1 MPEPECGTER
11 RQARRVMAM
20 TQSDASSNQPAA
32 LWSLAFRPF
41 FLAASSWAAL
51 ALALWIVV
59 AITGGVLPSRF
70 DPLTWHIHAMLFGFG
85 LAVIAGFMLTA
96 IPNWTGR
103 SPIHGGTL
111 AALAGLWLL
120 GRIACLVS
128 AFLPLWLAA
137 TLDLVFPVALCAVAG
152 REIIAARNWR
162 NIMMPV
168 PIGVLG
174 IADLLM
180 YLELAGFDVP
190 AGFGWRLAIV
200 AIIALISAIGGRI
213 IPAFTRNWLV
223 QRRASRLPGAHGL
236 IDRIGLATLHTGLL
250 GWAGFPT
257 SRWVGALLLLA
268 AASNLWRLARWRAM
282 TTLGEPL
289 LAILHLGYAWV
300 VFGAAL
306 LGISLLTTAV
316 PEAAAIHA
324 FTAGAIGTMVLAVM
338 TRVARGHT
346 GRPLEADRVTIAIFT
361 TITAAATTRILAAF
375 EGGPMLLLG
384 LSALLWVAGFGLV
397 AIVYGPMLIL
407 PRIDAS
413 RS

>member
-1 MPEPECGTER
+1 
-11 RQARRVMAM
+11 MAA
-20 TQSDASSNQPAA
+20 SDHSSGQPAA

-41 FLAASSWAAL
+41 FFAASFWAAL
-51 ALALWIVV
+51 ALALWVV
-59 AITGGVLPSRF
+59 VFITGGVLPSRF
-70 DPLTWHIHAMLFGFG
+70 DPLTWHIHAMLFGFV
-85 LAVIAGFMLTA
+85 LAAITGFMLTA

-103 SPIHGGTL
+103 PPIRG
-111 AALAGLWLL
+111 AALAGLVGLWLT

-137 TLDLVFPVALCAVAG
+137 ALDLAFPVALCAVAAH
-152 REIIAARNWR
+152 EIIAARNWR
-162 NIMMPV
+162 NLMMPV
-168 PIGVLG
+168 QIGVLG

-180 YLELAGFDVP
+180 YLELAGFDLP
-190 AGFGWRLAIV
+190 PGLGWRLAIA

-223 QRRASRLPGAHGL
+223 RRRASRLPGEHGL

-250 GWAGFPT
+250 GWAVFPT
-257 SRWVGALLLLA
+257 SQWVGALLLLA

-282 TTLGEPL
+282 TSLGEPL

-306 LGISLLTTAV
+306 LGMSLLTAAV

-346 GRPLEADRVTIAIFT
+346 GRPLEADRVTIAIYVQ
-361 TITAAATTRILAAF
+361 ITAAALTRVLAAF
-375 EGGPMLLLG
+375 QGDSVPLLG
-384 LSALLWVAGFGLV
+384 ISGLLWVAGFGLFV
-397 AIVYGPMLIL
+397 MAYGPMLFL
-407 PRIDAS
+407 PRIDTS